1 MRAEIIAIGTE
12 LTTGAKLDTNSQWLS
27 LELSRL
33 GIPVQYHTTVA
44 DGLDEM
50 VAVFRLAASRADL
63 VIITGG
69 LGPTLDDLTRQALAA
84 MTGQELTLDQQ
95 SLEVIRE
102 MFAHR
107 GREMPERNSIQA
119 MFPTGSEPIPNQRGT
134 APGIWWELS
143 DGVGSSVTRL
153 AALPGVPSEMKFMF
167 HASVAPR
174 LPCSGRVIRSARVNC
189 FGGGESA
196 IEELLGDLT
205 ERGRNP
211 EVGITAHEA
220 TITLRIAA
228 HGASVAECESLID
241 QARQRIDQTLGQLVF
256 GEEDQELQD
265 VVVALLIDQGKTLAT
280 VEQGTGGLLA
290 QRLAGVSG
298 VEQVYQQGTV
308 ITGISDRR
316 QAPGREF
323 SSEVPLASEQRT
335 LRMAQE
341 CRESQGV
348 DYALAVGGLVESP
361 PGASAAAMMHVGLS
375 GGGCDAVHAVTKI
388 GDPAIMNG
396 RTAKAALNHLRLH
409 LLAD

>member
-50 VAVFRLAASRADL
+50 VAVFRLASDRADL
-63 VIITGG
+63 VVITGG

-84 MTGQELTLDQQ
+84 MTGQELTLDQP

-119 MFPTGSEPIPNQRGT
+119 MFPTGSEPIPNPRGT
-134 APGIWWELS
+134 APGIWWELPV
-143 DGVGSSVTRL
+143 GVGSSVTL
-153 AALPGVPSEMKFMF
+153 LVALPGVPSEMKSMF
-167 HASVAPR
+167 HERVAPR

-228 HGASVAECESLID
+228 HGAAVAECESLIE
-241 QARQRIDQTLGQLVF
+241 QTRQRIYQTLGQLVF

-265 VVVALLIDQGKTLAT
+265 VVVALLVDQGKTLAT

-298 VEQVYQQGTV
+298 IEQVYQHGTV
-308 ITGISDRR
+308 ITGMSGRPQARDRDGSSATR
-316 QAPGREF
+316 LAP
-323 SSEVPLASEQRT
+323 AQRT
-335 LRMAQE
+335 LRLAQE
-341 CRESQGV
+341 CRESRGV
-348 DYALAVGGLVESP
+348 DYALAIGGLVEGP
-361 PGASAAAMMHVGLS
+361 PGAPAAPMMHVGLS
-375 GGGCDAVHAVTKI
+375 GRSCDAVHAVTKL
-388 GDPAIMNG
+388 GDPAIMKG

-409 LLAD
+409 LLPD